1 MEIKEF
7 RIKVSDISNGYINKC
22 DEGVFGYGG
31 KLTIRPNFQREFI
44 YKDKQRDA
52 VIDTVF
58 KNFPLNTMYWSKNKD
73 GSFEMIDGQQRTIS
87 ICDYVSG
94 GFPVDIDKDGNKW
107 YFSNLKEEDKN
118 KILNYDLS
126 IYICEGTEKEKLDW
140 FRVINIAGEVLTP
153 QELLNATYAGP
164 WTSDA
169 KMYFSKRDC
178 AAGKVAQGYIRGN
191 PIRQDYLEKVLNWIS
206 DRDGVDSIPVY
217 MAKHQFDEDAN
228 ELWSYF
234 QEAIN
239 WGKSLFPTPR
249 KGITDSQDWGILYNR
264 YKDNTYDPE
273 KLEKELVTLTQDDDV
288 TKQSGII
295 PYLLSDR
302 TVNDEKY
309 LSIRAFTENQKRRAY
324 EKQKHICPIC
334 GKEFKYDEMHGDH
347 IIPWSQGGHT
357 TDDNLQMLCKECNR
371 TKGDH

>member
-1 MEIKEF
+1 MKIKEF
-7 RIKVSDISNGYINKC
+7 RVKVEDVVNGFIDNG
-22 DEGVFGYGG
+22 DNGVFGYGG

-52 VIDTVF
+52 VVDTVF
-58 KNFPLNTMYWSKNKD
+58 RGFPLNTMYWSKNTD
-73 GSFEMIDGQQRTIS
+73 GTFEMIDGQQRTIS
-87 ICDYVSG
+87 ICQYVKD
-94 GFPVDIDKDGNKW
+94 GFPTKLDGN
-107 YFSNLKEEDKN
+107 FRFFHNLTEEEKN
-118 KILNYDLS
+118 RILGYELC
-126 IYICEGTEKEKLDW
+126 IYVCEGSDKEKLDW
-140 FRVINIAGEVLTP
+140 FRIINVAGEVLTS

-164 WTSDA
+164 WCSDA
-169 KMYFSKRDC
+169 KIYFAKRTCVAD
-178 AAGKVAQGYIRGN
+178 KVAKGYIKGN
-191 PIRQDYLEKVLNWIS
+191 PIRQDYLEKVLTWIS
-206 DRDGVDSIPVY
+206 DRNKVSSIEEY
-217 MAKHQFDEDAN
+217 MAQHQYDPDAS

-264 YKDNTYDPE
+264 YKDNTYDAD
-273 KLEKELVTLTQDDDV
+273 KLEEELIALTQDDDV

-302 TVNDEKY
+302 TVNDEKN

-347 IIPWSQGGHT
+347 ITPWSQGGHT

-371 TKGDH
+371 TKRDH